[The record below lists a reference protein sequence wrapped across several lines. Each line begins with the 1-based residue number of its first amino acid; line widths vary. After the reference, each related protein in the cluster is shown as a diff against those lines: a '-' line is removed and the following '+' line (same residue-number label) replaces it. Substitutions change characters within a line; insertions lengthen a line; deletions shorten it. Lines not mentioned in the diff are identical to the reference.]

1 MKDFE
6 RAKGAKVLCIA
17 SNWEKYVHMGCE
29 MGYGHGLFKNI
40 RVWARVFKEMPLYE
54 HGTNENF

>member
-6 RAKGAKVLCIA
+6 RAKGPKVLCIP
-17 SNWEKYVHMGCE
+17 SNWGKYVHMGCE
-29 MGYGHGLFKNI
+29 MGYGRGFFKNI
-40 RVWARVFKEMPLYE
+40 RVWARGFKEMSLYE